1 MKLEKIDTPPNTI
14 TFNNYDTEWAMRI
27 TADRKIEVNPNMSVD
42 ETAKAVLNAVQEL
55 LLKNNPKPVAFMS
68 KSKIIYHVED
78 FSDMDKDIAKNFTI
92 PLYTAPRELSD
103 EEIIDAFIKDGIYD
117 CINDP
122 YMQSDGKY
130 SLDGDLIRFA
140 RAILKK
146 ASEK

>member
-27 TADRKIEVNPNMSVD
+27 TADRKIEVNPNVGID
-42 ETAKAVLNAVQEL
+42 ELAKAVLNAVQEL

-68 KSKIIYHVED
+68 KSKTIYHVED

-103 EEIIDAFIKDGIYD
+103 EEIFKA
-117 CINDP
+117 INK
-122 YMQSDGKY
+122 SKY
-130 SLDGDLIRFA
+130 AYLPDEDIFEIA
-140 RAILKK
+140 AILKK

>member
-27 TADRKIEVNPNMSVD
+27 TADRKIEVNPNVGID
-42 ETAKAVLNAVQEL
+42 ELAKAVLNAVQEL

-68 KSKIIYHVED
+68 KSKTIYHVED

-103 EEIIDAFIKDGIYD
+103 EEIMKEWHWKYADTYEDVVIK
-117 CINDP
+117 
-122 YMQSDGKY
+122 
-130 SLDGDLIRFA
+130 FA
-140 RAILKK
+140 REILKK

>member
-68 KSKIIYHVED
+68 KSKTIYHVED

-103 EEIIDAFIKDGIYD
+103 EEIDRVVDETYGVPRNPGIYVAHRR
-117 CINDP
+117 
-122 YMQSDGKY
+122 
-130 SLDGDLIRFA
+130 LA

>member
-27 TADRKIEVNPNMSVD
+27 TADRKIEVNPNVGID
-42 ETAKAVLNAVQEL
+42 ELAKAVLNAVQEL

-68 KSKIIYHVED
+68 KSKTIYHVED

-92 PLYTAPRELSD
+92 PLYTAPRELSED
-103 EEIIDAFIKDGIYD
+103 EIIQTACDEFYGLIKKEERPAFI
-117 CINDP
+117 N
-122 YMQSDGKY
+122 
-130 SLDGDLIRFA
+130 FA

-146 ASEK
+146 AREN